1 MKVSVII
8 PCYNAEAYI
17 RRCLNALELQQYK
30 DFEVICIDDCSTD
43 DTANIINDFIDRGKI
58 SLRYFR
64 NSVNSGPALSRN
76 HGIESAIG
84 EYICFCDSDDWYTDD
99 YLSKMVDKA
108 EENDADMV
116 FCGYQLIV
124 NTTGRMI
131 KHPLAIDNETLLD
144 KRKLLITPIDALWS
158 LMVRKSI
165 IAEVPQ
171 PNIRTAEDMAI
182 IPILMV
188 RSNRFGCVSECIYNY
203 WSHAESA
210 SMIKKDK
217 PSKDGLVSIKHIM
230 DNVGEEYRQEVAFI
244 GARNYVYGALLNRFR
259 YKTNIGEAK
268 DILNGFEALFPNWYN
283 NEYIKTLPLFKRL
296 FLLFAHKRQYGLLR
310 VMSCFH
316 TLIVT

>member
-30 DFEVICIDDCSTD
+30 DFEVICVDDCSAD
-43 DTANIINDFIDRGKI
+43 DTASIINEFIKRGKI
-58 SLRYFR
+58 TIRYFR

-76 HGIESAIG
+76 YGIENATG
-84 EYICFCDSDDWYTDD
+84 EYICFCDSDDWYSDD
-99 YLSKMVDKA
+99 YLSKMVGKA
-108 EENDADMV
+108 KKNEADIV

-124 NTTGRMI
+124 NTTGRII
-131 KHPLAIDNETLLD
+131 KHPLAIDKESLSD
-144 KRKLLITPIDALWS
+144 KRKMLITPIDSLCS

-188 RSNRFGCVSECIYNY
+188 RSNNFGCVPDCIYNY

-210 SMIKKDK
+210 SMINKNK
-217 PSKDGLVSIKHIM
+217 PSNDGFVSIKHIM
-230 DNVGEEYRQEVAFI
+230 DNVGEEYRKEVAFI

-259 YKTNIGEAK
+259 YKANIDEAN
-268 DILNGFEALFPNWYN
+268 DILNGFEALFPEWYN
-283 NEYIKTLPLFKRL
+283 NDYIKTLSLFKRL
-296 FLLFAHKRQYGLLR
+296 FLYFAHKRLFGLLR
-310 VMSCFH
+310 VMSWLH